1 MQKEYLD
8 CMDNTGLNR
17 RLGNIRS
24 NEGSKKPFEEAK
36 EFFANQEPIK
46 GVRLCRGLT
55 AAAQ

>member
-8 CMDNTGLNR
+8 CMDNRGMNR
-17 RLGNIRS
+17 RLGNLMS

-36 EFFANQEPIK
+36 HFFETQQPMK